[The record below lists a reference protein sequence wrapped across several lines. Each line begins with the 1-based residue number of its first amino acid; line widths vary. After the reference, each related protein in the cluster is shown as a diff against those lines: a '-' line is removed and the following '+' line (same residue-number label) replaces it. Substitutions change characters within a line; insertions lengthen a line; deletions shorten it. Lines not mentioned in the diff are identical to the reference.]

1 MGNHEAKMTIVL
13 FLIVGIAAGFLATRI
28 MGLNTDPLTT
38 IAIGVAGALVG
49 GFVLRTLVMVSGWMA
64 GFVGAVLGA
73 ILLIW
78 LWKTYRR

>member
-1 MGNHEAKMTIVL
+1 MTIVL

-28 MGLNTDPLTT
+28 MGLNTDPLAT

>member
-1 MGNHEAKMTIVL
+1 MGPKMTIVL
-13 FLIVGIAAGFLATRI
+13 FLVVGIAAGFLATRI

-38 IAIGVAGALVG
+38 IAIGVAGAFLG
-49 GFVLRTLVMVSGWMA
+49 GFILRTLVMVSGWMA

-73 ILLIW
+73 MLLIW